1 MPVIS
6 VRPLATSTPSGPPQ
20 QIVTAD
26 LRVSYDA
33 NGNGL
38 ADPGEGV
45 VGLPIR
51 VYDDTTGAL
60 LAQGF
65 TDDTGHAVFSVPS
78 AGPIRVVVPYL
89 SFETVVPPA
98 GAAIPVLISPREL
111 PEQIP

>member
-1 MPVIS
+1 M
-6 VRPLATSTPSGPPQ
+6 ATSTPAGPPQ

-33 NGNGL
+33 NGNGS

-45 VGLPIR
+45 VGLPVR

-78 AGPIRVVVPYL
+78 AGSIRVSVPYL
-89 SFETVVPPA
+89 SFETVVPPS
-98 GAAIPVLISPREL
+98 GAAIPVLISPRGL